1 MRDILIV
8 IGLAVV
14 AIVIGTVLY
23 IYVPMHAATV
33 VSDTGQAAAPASAAQ
48 DVSFS
53 VITQGT
59 NAPQSFSRTN
69 YRIKDAD
76 QFADFW
82 KMLYGG
88 GGPAMPSIDFG
99 SQEVVAVFDGS
110 HSTGG
115 YAISVSA
122 VADQDAVRTVSITHA
137 APAAD
142 CSVTESVTSPF
153 EIIALPK
160 TAFSFKHEDV
170 STEKS
175 CG

>member
-8 IGLAVV
+8 IALAIV
-14 AIVIGTVLY
+14 AIAIGTALY
-23 IYVPMHAATV
+23 IYVPMRAAPAEGGA
-33 VSDTGQAAAPASAAQ
+33 GQAAAPASVAQ
-48 DVSFS
+48 DVSFA
-53 VITQGT
+53 VLTQGT

-69 YRIKDAD
+69 YRIKDAE

-82 KMLYGG
+82 KLLYGTNA
-88 GGPAMPSIDFG
+88 PAMPAVDFN

-115 YAISVSA
+115 YGISVSA
-122 VADQDAVRTVSITHA
+122 VNDEDAVRTVSITHA
-137 APAAD
+137 APGAD

-153 EIIALPK
+153 EIITLPK

-170 STEKS
+170 SNEKS
-175 CG
+175 CS